1 MLAFRDNILR
11 LLPGLSLNL
20 LRKFEDWPSMV
31 REIAGTNLQGY
42 TLNHI
47 QYIRVWN
54 FTKVR
59 TSHFVLTSDV
69 VSDIRLEILIGIRKV
84 CKIMK
89 EFYFL
94 LERER

>member
-47 QYIRVWN
+47 QYIRV
-54 FTKVR
+54 
-59 TSHFVLTSDV
+59 
-69 VSDIRLEILIGIRKV
+69 
-84 CKIMK
+84 
-89 EFYFL
+89 
-94 LERER
+94 